1 MATTDEL
8 RAKVSALMP
17 ELTDEL
23 ATLIR
28 IPSISLPGYPES
40 THAKLAEAC
49 EQVQAL
55 FRGSGVETIS
65 LLDLPGTAPVIMG
78 EIPAPPGAPTVLL
91 YGHYDVVPAGDES
104 LWRTPPFE
112 PTVIDGA
119 MYGRGTADTKGNI
132 VACAGALRAWGGR
145 PPVGVRVVVEGLE
158 EVGGAAFSTYPAT
171 DPEKFACDVMVV
183 ADVGNV
189 KPGVPT
195 LTVGLRGM
203 ANVMVEVRTLDS
215 ARHSG
220 QFGGAAPDALLALL
234 RGLATLHDD
243 AGDVAVPGLQRNDW
257 PGDGP
262 DEAEFSDLAGLAEGM
277 PLIGTRTLG
286 SRVWSGPAI
295 TVIGMDVPTVDGAL
309 NAVQPYARAKLN
321 VRVHPEQDPA
331 EAQRLVVEHLQK
343 AMPFG
348 VALTVTGT
356 EIGHGYAADV
366 DGDTYDKAKAAWSA
380 AWDAPVVLAGQ
391 GGSIPVVSSLHE
403 AAPEADVLLVG
414 VADGYSQIHGPNER
428 VVLDELERTVVAMA
442 DLLGR
447 LGSRSSGSSA

>member
-1 MATTDEL
+1 MTTPDHDQL
-8 RAKVSALMP
+8 RATVRGLMP
-17 ELTDEL
+17 ELTEEL
-23 ATLIR
+23 AALIR
-28 IPSISLPGYPES
+28 IPSVSLPGYPES
-40 THAKLAEAC
+40 THAELA
-49 EQVQAL
+49 
-55 FRGSGVETIS
+55 RGCDAVVELLRRSGVEQIS
-65 LLDLPGTAPVIMG
+65 LLDLPDTAHVIMG

-145 PPVGVRVVVEGLE
+145 PPVGVRVVIEGLE

-171 DPEKFACDVMVV
+171 APEKFACDVMVV

-203 ANVMVEVRTLDS
+203 ANVLVEVRTLES
-215 ARHSG
+215 AKHSG
-220 QFGGAAPDALLALL
+220 QFGGAAPDALLALM

-243 AGDVAVPGLQRNDW
+243 NGDVAVAGLRRDEW
-257 PGDGP
+257 EGGGP
-262 DEAEFSDLAGLAEGM
+262 DLEEFEALAGLADGM
-277 PLIGTRTLG
+277 PLVGTGTLG

-295 TVIGMDVPTVDGAL
+295 TVIGMDTPTVAGSL
-309 NAVQPYARAKLN
+309 NAVQDYARAKLN
-321 VRVHPEQDPA
+321 VRVHPQQDPA
-331 EAQRLVVEHLQK
+331 EAQRLVVEHLER

-348 VALTVTGT
+348 VQLTVTPT
-356 EIGHGYAADV
+356 EVGQGYAANV
-366 DGDTYDKAKAAWSA
+366 DGDVYDMAKAAWSQ
-380 AWDAPVVLAGQ
+380 AWDAPIVLAGQ
-391 GGSIPVVSSLHE
+391 GGSIPVVSSLHD
-403 AAPEADVLLVG
+403 AAPEADILLVG
-414 VADGYSQIHGPNER
+414 VADGYSGIHGPNER

-447 LGSRSSGSSA
+447 LGGRS

>member
-1 MATTDEL
+1 
-8 RAKVSALMP
+8 MP
-17 ELTDEL
+17 ELTEEL
-23 ATLIR
+23 ASLVR
-28 IPSISLPGYPES
+28 IPSISLPGYPAS
-40 THAKLAEAC
+40 THAALAQAC
-49 EQVQAL
+49 ERVQQL
-55 FRGSGVETIS
+55 LRDSGVETIT
-65 LLDLPGTAPVIMG
+65 LLDLPDTAPVIMG

-104 LWRTPPFE
+104 LWHTPPFE
-112 PTVIDGA
+112 PTVLDGE

-132 VACAGALRAWGGR
+132 VAIAGALRAWGGR

-171 DPEKFACDVMVV
+171 DPERFACDVMVV

-189 KPGVPT
+189 RPGVPT

-203 ANVMVEVRTLDS
+203 ANVLVEARTLES

-243 AGDVAVPGLQRNDW
+243 AGDVAVPGLRRDEW
-257 PGDGP
+257 VGGGP
-262 DEAEFSDLAGLAEGM
+262 DEDEFRALAGLAEGM
-277 PLIGTRTLG
+277 PLVGTGTLG

-295 TVIGMDVPTVDGAL
+295 TVVGMDTPTVDGAL
-309 NAVQPYARAKLN
+309 NAVQARARAKLN

-331 EAQRLVVEHLQK
+331 EAQRMVVEHLQR

-348 VALTVTGT
+348 IELTVLGA
-356 EIGHGYAADV
+356 EVGQGYAADV
-366 DGDTYDKAKAAWSA
+366 DGEVYDVAKAAWSQ

-391 GGSIPVVSSLHE
+391 GGSIPVVSSLHD
-403 AAPEADVLLVG
+403 AAPEADILLVG
-414 VADGYSQIHGPNER
+414 VADGYSGIHGPNER
-428 VVLDELERTVVAMA
+428 VVLDELELTVLAIA
-442 DLLGR
+442 DLFGR
-447 LGSRSSGSSA
+447 LGRRSAP

>member
-1 MATTDEL
+1 MTDAPTSHDAL
-8 RAKVSALMP
+8 RDTVHGLMP
-17 ELTDEL
+17 ELIDEL
-23 ATLIR
+23 ADLVR
-28 IPSISLPGYPES
+28 IPSVSLPGNPVE
-40 THAKLAEAC
+40 THAELERGCEA
-49 EQVQAL
+49 VQAL
-55 FRGSGVETIS
+55 LRRSGVEQIS

-104 LWRTPPFE
+104 LWRTAPFE

-145 PPVGVRVVVEGLE
+145 PPVGVRIVIEGLE

-171 DPEKFACDVMVV
+171 DPEKFACDVLVV

-189 KPGVPT
+189 RPGIPT

-203 ANVMVEVRTLDS
+203 ANVLVEVRTLES

-243 AGDVAVPGLQRNDW
+243 AGDVAVEGLRRVEWD
-257 PGDGP
+257 GGGP
-262 DEAEFSDLAGLAEGM
+262 DEEEFRALAGLADGM
-277 PLIGTRTLG
+277 DLVGTGTLG

-295 TVIGMDVPTVDGAL
+295 TVIGMDTPTVAGSL
-309 NAVQPYARAKLN
+309 NAVQDYARAKLN
-321 VRVHPEQDPA
+321 VRVHPAQDPA
-331 EAQRLVVEHLQK
+331 EAQRLVVEHLER

-348 VALTVTGT
+348 VQLTVTPT
-356 EIGHGYAADV
+356 EIGQGYSANTDSAV
-366 DGDTYDKAKAAWSA
+366 YDKAKAAWSQ
-380 AWDAPVVLAGQ
+380 AWDAPIVLAGQ
-391 GGSIPVVSSLHE
+391 GGSIPVVSSLHD

-414 VADGYSQIHGPNER
+414 VADGYSGIHAPNER

-447 LGSRSSGSSA
+447 LGASS

>member
-1 MATTDEL
+1 MATTEEL
-8 RAKVSALMP
+8 RAKVSGLMP
-17 ELTDEL
+17 GLTEEL
-23 ATLIR
+23 AALIR
-28 IPSISLPGYPES
+28 IPSVSLPGYPES
-40 THAKLAEAC
+40 THAELARGCDA
-49 EQVQAL
+49 VVAL
-55 FRGSGVETIS
+55 LRRSGVEQIS
-65 LLDLPGTAPVIMG
+65 FLDLPDTAPVIMG

-112 PTVIDGA
+112 PTVVDGA

-132 VACAGALRAWGGR
+132 VACAGALRAWDGR
-145 PPVGVRVVVEGLE
+145 PPVGVRIVVEGLE

-203 ANVMVEVRTLDS
+203 ANVLVEVRTLDS

-243 AGDVAVPGLQRNDW
+243 AGDVAVAGLRRDEW
-257 PGDGP
+257 EGGGP
-262 DEAEFSDLAGLAEGM
+262 DEAEFIALAGMAEGM
-277 PLIGTRTLG
+277 PLIGTGTLG

-295 TVIGMDVPTVDGAL
+295 TVIGIDTPSVEGSL

-343 AMPFG
+343 SMPFG

-356 EIGHGYAADV
+356 EIGQGYAADV
-366 DGDTYDKAKAAWSA
+366 DGATYDMAKAAWSA
-380 AWDAPVVLAGQ
+380 AWDAPIVLAGQ
-391 GGSIPVVSSLHE
+391 GGSIPVVSSLHD
-403 AAPEADVLLVG
+403 AAPEADILLVG

-447 LGSRSSGSSA
+447 LGAAS